1 MMSSATVQRVTYR
14 LRRFPNA
21 SVLVLG
27 ALLASS
33 SGTARPARGETKV
46 EAGTAVADRIARG
59 RAAME
64 NLEFETAAEELT
76 IAAIDSGA
84 SDDERIEAN
93 LYAGIANRILGNDV
107 EAKLNFVYVLKN
119 QPNVQLPDSTTPKVR
134 NFFEL
139 IRQEVELTR
148 VRAPAPAET
157 RRPTQVNEA
166 PPTNPRA
173 NSTTS
178 IPSPDTAAP
187 ALPAAASSSRDS
199 TSSAFPIVS
208 VLGASA
214 GAALVL
220 GSVATVVL
228 AELALGVP
236 NLDGS
241 AKELAIL
248 GFLAAGV
255 TGTVGL
261 LVTVVFGAIGIGGL
275 E

>member
-1 MMSSATVQRVTYR
+1 
-14 LRRFPNA
+14 
-21 SVLVLG
+21 
-27 ALLASS
+27 
-33 SGTARPARGETKV
+33 
-46 EAGTAVADRIARG
+46 
-59 RAAME
+59 ME

-241 AKELAIL
+241 AKVLAIL